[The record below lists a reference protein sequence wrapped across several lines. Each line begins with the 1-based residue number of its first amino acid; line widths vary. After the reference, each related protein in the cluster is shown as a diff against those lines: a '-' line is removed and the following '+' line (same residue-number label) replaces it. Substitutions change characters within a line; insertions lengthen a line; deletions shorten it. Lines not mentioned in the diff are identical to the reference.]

1 MQQNHETVNAMA
13 ARCLCTSVHLR
24 KCMFSGQEMAADV
37 RRDIATAA
45 TLLEAVSIELE
56 ESERGNGDAAKSLDN
71 TTAFGR
77 WHPMMIGTRAA

>member
-1 MQQNHETVNAMA
+1 MRQNHETVNAMA

-56 ESERGNGDAAKSLDN
+56 ESGRGNGDAAKSLDN

-77 WHPMMIGTRAA
+77 WHPMMISTRAA